1 MSNISYSGIKTIFL
15 YEIKD
20 FFKEFQFNVIAP
32 LINTLLFVFI
42 LFTIEN
48 YYNINTQESSY
59 INFLVP
65 GIIMMVIIQ
74 TSFNHLSEVIIS
86 MKQIGS
92 FDDYLKSPIQRSEIF
107 IAFILSSIFVCTA
120 VGSINLLFLFYFT
133 SFEEINYF
141 SLFYYLILTIIT
153 FASLGALTGF
163 LAYTW
168 DIQSTVS
175 NFVIVPI
182 SFFSGTFFPINSL
195 NEKWQFIFKYN
206 PFYYFV
212 HGFRGAFIDDIK
224 INLFNQIYILIIVC
238 IFFLSALYIFQKGYK
253 VIF

>member
-1 MSNISYSGIKTIFL
+1 M
-15 YEIKD
+15 
-20 FFKEFQFNVIAP
+20 
-32 LINTLLFVFI
+32 
-42 LFTIEN
+42 
-48 YYNINTQESSY
+48 
-59 INFLVP
+59 
-65 GIIMMVIIQ
+65 
-74 TSFNHLSEVIIS
+74 
-86 MKQIGS
+86 
-92 FDDYLKSPIQRSEIF
+92 
-107 IAFILSSIFVCTA
+107 
-120 VGSINLLFLFYFT
+120 
-133 SFEEINYF
+133 
-141 SLFYYLILTIIT
+141 
-153 FASLGALTGF
+153 TGF